1 MSVTPIRRSLSA
13 VQPDSVDLPFLVYA
27 ALMQA
32 SAKEP
37 ALQDDPLFQQF
48 VQAAYDRFVAHYEV
62 V

>member
-13 VQPDSVDLPFLVYA
+13 VQPDSVELPFLVYA
-27 ALMQA
+27 ALMRA
-32 SAKEP
+32 CVKEP

-48 VQAAYDRFVAHYEV
+48 MLAAYDRFIAHYEV

>member
-1 MSVTPIRRSLSA
+1 MSVIPNRRNPSA
-13 VQPDSVDLPFLVYA
+13 VQPDSVELPFLVYA

-32 SAKEP
+32 CAKEP
-37 ALQDDPLFQQF
+37 ALQDDALFQQF